1 MMMANFKSALS
12 QLLTNA
18 SWKLGKGGN
27 ALRWPFDEW
36 DEVFEAA
43 VRPDAEQGVLMIIL
57 GLMTAS
63 LVTCHFNYR

>member
-1 MMMANFKSALS
+1 M
-12 QLLTNA
+12 
-18 SWKLGKGGN
+18 GN
-27 ALRWPFDEW
+27 ALRWHFDEW

-63 LVTCHFNYR
+63 LVTCQRMPHMTQPIWFAIPETILG